1 MNEPNNAHDPDTA
14 KMPNNPQQVNNYDG
28 PVFNKGVSNAQFA
41 WNNETV
47 TQNQQINDGSVAPG
61 YEALAAMVSELLRQL
76 PEAGLADRDR
86 TDAATA
92 AEEVIAEITGSDS
105 PEPGRVRRAVT
116 TLKGALAP
124 VATGLA
130 AGTAV
135 GAQEWAQSAIRG
147 LTGLV

>member
-1 MNEPNNAHDPDTA
+1 MND
-14 KMPNNPQQVNNYDG
+14 PQQEHHYDG
-28 PVFNKGVSNAQFA
+28 PVFQGAVSGSQFA

-47 TQNQQINDGSVAPG
+47 TQNQQLNSTVAPEH
-61 YEALAAMVSELLRQL
+61 EALATLVTELLRQL
-76 PEAGLADRDR
+76 PAAGLGDRER
-86 TDAATA
+86 EDAESA
-92 AEEVIAEITGSDS
+92 AQEVLAEITGPESA
-105 PEPGRVRRAVT
+105 EPGRLRRSVT
-116 TLKGALAP
+116 MLKGALAP

>member
-1 MNEPNNAHDPDTA
+1 MND
-14 KMPNNPQQVNNYDG
+14 PQQVNRYDG
-28 PVFNKGVSNAQFA
+28 PVFNGNVSGSQMA

-47 TQNQQINDGSVAPG
+47 TQNQQLNNTVAPG
-61 YEALAAMVSELLRQL
+61 YEALATLVTDLLRQL
-76 PEAGLADRDR
+76 PGAGLADRER
-86 TDAATA
+86 EDAETA
-92 AEEVIAEITGSDS
+92 AGEVLAEITGPQS
-105 PEPGRVRRAVT
+105 PEPGRLRRAVT
-116 TLKGALAP
+116 MLKGALAP

>member
-1 MNEPNNAHDPDTA
+1 MND
-14 KMPNNPQQVNNYDG
+14 PQQVHHYDG
-28 PVFNKGVSNAQFA
+28 PVFNRGVSNSQFA

-47 TQNQQINDGSVAPG
+47 TQNQQLNQTVAPG
-61 YEALAAMVSELLRQL
+61 HEALATLVTELLRQL
-76 PEAGLADRDR
+76 PAAGLGDRER
-86 TDAATA
+86 EDAESA
-92 AEEVIAEITGSDS
+92 AQEVLTEITGPQS
-105 PEPGRVRRAVT
+105 PEPGRLRRSVT
-116 TLKGALAP
+116 MLKGALAP

>member
-1 MNEPNNAHDPDTA
+1 MND
-14 KMPNNPQQVNNYDG
+14 PQQEHHYDG
-28 PVFNKGVSNAQFA
+28 PVFQRAVSGSQFA

-47 TQNQQINDGSVAPG
+47 TQNQQLNSAVAPEH
-61 YEALAAMVSELLRQL
+61 EALATLVTELLRQL
-76 PEAGLADRDR
+76 PAAGLGDRERED
-86 TDAATA
+86 TESAAQ
-92 AEEVIAEITGSDS
+92 EVLAEITGPESA
-105 PEPGRVRRAVT
+105 EPGRIRRSVT
-116 TLKGALAP
+116 MLKGALAP